1 MAGLI
6 CVFMLF
12 GPEILTIFVAPEYIK
27 AKWIFPPVAASIFF
41 TFIYLFYVNVEF
53 YFENTNYVKFVSV
66 FGAVVNII
74 LNLVFIKKY
83 GFISAGCLQ

>member
-27 AKWIFPPVAASIFF
+27 AKWIFPPVAASMFF
-41 TFIYLFYVNVEF
+41 TFIYVFYVNVEF
-53 YFENTNYVKFVSV
+53 YFEKQIMLCSFL
-66 FGAVVNII
+66 F
-74 LNLVFIKKY
+74 
-83 GFISAGCLQ
+83 